1 MKEFR
6 IDGND
11 AGQRMDRYLAKLLPG
26 AGKGLLQKSLRK
38 KNITLNGK
46 KASPQD
52 MVQEGDL
59 VKVFFSDE
67 TLDKFGK
74 EAKKFVGQG
83 VKVLYEDDNVI
94 LLDKPGGRLT
104 HSSKDCRE
112 GNMVDDLVAYLI
124 QKGDYNP
131 RLERTFTPAF
141 CNRLDRN
148 TSGILIGAKNAQAL
162 RLLNRAMEARE
173 IEKHYYAL
181 VRGNFQEEARVTK
194 SGKKL
199 QEKNKMVA
207 GEDLAMETV
216 FRPVVSGDYSL
227 VDADLLTGKT
237 HQIRYHLQSL
247 GFPILGDKKYGDGGR
262 GQWLHNYQVVFHT
275 QGDLAYLDGL
285 EVLSPIPEKLDR
297 IARDY
302 LGRDYRKF
310 LRG

>member
-6 IDGND
+6 IDRND
-11 AGQRMDRYLAKLLPG
+11 ADQRLDRYLAKLLPG

-38 KNITLNGK
+38 KNITVNGK

-67 TLDKFGK
+67 TLDKFMK
-74 EAKKFVGQG
+74 DRKKFVGQG
-83 VKVLYEDDNVI
+83 VKVLYEDDNLI
-94 LLDKPGGRLT
+94 LLDKPLGRLT

-162 RLLNRAMEARE
+162 RLLNQAMQDRE

-181 VRGNFQEEARVTK
+181 VRGTFKDQTRVTK
-194 SGKKL
+194 SGRKI
-199 QEKNKMVA
+199 QEKNKMVT
-207 GEDLAMETV
+207 GDDLDMETI
-216 FRPVVSGDYSL
+216 FRPVISGDYSL
-227 VDADLLTGKT
+227 VDANLLTGKT

-247 GFPILGDKKYGDGGR
+247 GFPILGDKKYGDGGQ
-262 GQWLHNYQVVFHT
+262 GQWLHNYQVIFHT
-275 QGDLAYLDGL
+275 QGDLAYLKDR
-285 EVLSPIPEKLDR
+285 VFTSPIPEKLDR

-302 LGRDYRKF
+302 LGQDYKKK
-310 LRG
+310 L